1 MVPNRVFTSGRHRI
15 EVLGC
20 PPWEGA
26 AQEALAP
33 RPSGP
38 GALRGRSHAVA
49 GRHPGPLLLAAIL
62 AGGCAGLAPSP
73 NRFYRVSG
81 MASTST
87 PFGAEEGAQSYLVQL
102 DGNVQY
108 TIEVAMAAGDMR
120 VRTTLRNGG
129 RDPVLYDLQRAVV
142 VAADGRSLRLI
153 ATDEDPS
160 VRPPTGTEGAWED
173 HHLGVRTI
181 APGEREAITRRYTLA
196 DGLRGGGDLLLL
208 ARLSLEDVVR
218 IGDREV
224 PVRLRFEKEG

>member
-1 MVPNRVFTSGRHRI
+1 
-15 EVLGC
+15 
-20 PPWEGA
+20 
-26 AQEALAP
+26 
-33 RPSGP
+33 
-38 GALRGRSHAVA
+38 
-49 GRHPGPLLLAAIL
+49 
-62 AGGCAGLAPSP
+62 
-73 NRFYRVSG
+73 

-224 PVRLRFEKEG
+224 PVRLRLEREG